1 VAVDGS
7 QRQRKGTVNELA
19 DEDEL
24 PACLSCGACCFS
36 QMPTY
41 VRVTGDDYARLGAQ
55 AERLVWFD
63 GNRAYMRMRGGHCA
77 ALRVD
82 LGVDEGAGRFT
93 CTAYDVRPATCRDL
107 GRGSPACLG
116 ERATKAA
123 RPREA
128 IAHLLSKPR
137 ETNPEAA
144 AKPETER

>member
-1 VAVDGS
+1 
-7 QRQRKGTVNELA
+7 
-19 DEDEL
+19 
-24 PACLSCGACCFS
+24 
-36 QMPTY
+36 MPTY
-41 VRVTGDDYARLGAQ
+41 VRVTGDDHARLGAQ

-82 LGVDEGAGRFT
+82 LGVDAGAGGFT

-107 GRGSPACLG
+107 GRGSPECLG
-116 ERATKAA
+116 ERATKAG

-137 ETNPEAA
+137 ETVANPEAA